1 MNVLDPRNRNIEY
14 RSCRMSKRK
23 QKRHKRKLNLDTF
36 SDGIKGKV
44 LDAVTITNEF
54 ESRYISLE
62 FQDQTELTITLD
74 VRLTGKLELFDCKT
88 GDQRLVKEIGLVPDD
103 TPLWRPK
110 E

>member
-14 RSCRMSKRK
+14 RSCCMSKRK
-23 QKRHKRKLNLDTF
+23 QKRHNQKLNLDTF
-36 SDGIKGKV
+36 SDDIKGKV
-44 LDAVTITNEF
+44 LDAVSITNEF

-62 FQDQTELTITLD
+62 FQDQTELTITQD

-88 GDQRLVKEIGLVPDD
+88 GDQKLIRKIGLVPDD

>member
-1 MNVLDPRNRNIEY
+1 MA
-14 RSCRMSKRK
+14 KRK
-23 QKRHKRKLNLDTF
+23 HERQERQLNLDTF
-36 SDGIKGKV
+36 RRSIRGKV
-44 LDAVTITNEF
+44 LEAVSITNEL

-88 GDQRLVKEIGLVPDD
+88 GDQRLVRTIGLVPDD
-103 TPLWRPK
+103 TPLWRPQ

>member
-1 MNVLDPRNRNIEY
+1 LPNVQTEAETTQAETKLGYMP
-14 RSCRMSKRK
+14 SK
-23 QKRHKRKLNLDTF
+23 LAPF
-36 SDGIKGKV
+36 SNGIKGKV
-44 LDAVTITNEF
+44 LDAVSITNEF

-74 VRLTGKLELFDCKT
+74 VRLTGKLELFDSKT

-103 TPLWRPK
+103 TPLWRLK

>member
-1 MNVLDPRNRNIEY
+1 MAKQER
-14 RSCRMSKRK
+14 KRQK
-23 QKRHKRKLNLDTF
+23 QTLNLDTF
-36 SDGIKGKV
+36 RDGIKGKV
-44 LDAVTITNEF
+44 LEAVSITNEL

-88 GDQRLVKEIGLVPDD
+88 GDQRLVRKIGLVPDD

-110 E
+110 G

>member
-1 MNVLDPRNRNIEY
+1 MA
-14 RSCRMSKRK
+14 KRK
-23 QKRHKRKLNLDTF
+23 HERQERKLNLDTF
-36 SDGIKGKV
+36 RRGIRGKV
-44 LDAVTITNEF
+44 LEAVSIANEL

-88 GDQRLVKEIGLVPDD
+88 GDQRLVRKIGLVPDD
-103 TPLWRPK
+103 TPLWRPQ

>member
-1 MNVLDPRNRNIEY
+1 MA
-14 RSCRMSKRK
+14 KRK
-23 QKRHKRKLNLDTF
+23 HERQERKLNLDTF
-36 SDGIKGKV
+36 RRGIRGKV
-44 LDAVTITNEF
+44 LEAVSIANEL

-88 GDQRLVKEIGLVPDD
+88 GDQRLVRKIGLVPDD

-110 E
+110 G

>member
-23 QKRHKRKLNLDTF
+23 RKPHRQKLNSDTF

-44 LDAVTITNEF
+44 LDAVSITNEF

-88 GDQRLVKEIGLVPDD
+88 GDQKLLRKIGLVPDD